1 MYRLLIFASFLTLR
15 NESKIF
21 CVSNGDPI
29 IAAWLICVGSFS
41 ILGGGGGGGEEA
53 SDANFNTCGGILQK
67 CNYTHVCAHTSMY
80 I

>member
-1 MYRLLIFASFLTLR
+1 MKVKL
-15 NESKIF
+15 F
-21 CVSNGDPI
+21 CVSNGDPR

-41 ILGGGGGGGEEA
+41 ILGGGGGGGGGGA

-67 CNYTHVCAHTSMY
+67 CTYTHACAHTSMY